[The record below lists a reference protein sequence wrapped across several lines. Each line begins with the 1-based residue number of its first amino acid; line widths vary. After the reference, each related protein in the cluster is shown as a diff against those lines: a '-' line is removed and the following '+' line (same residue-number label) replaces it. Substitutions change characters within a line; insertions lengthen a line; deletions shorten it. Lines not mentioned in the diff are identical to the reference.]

1 VEEGVEEEVLLQCVV
16 VRQIVTMVLP
26 GVILLEL
33 LEGAELK
40 LLAEM
45 VVHHGRELL
54 LEDPQALLDKVDKA
68 VIGKQHPVVVAV
80 ADFMAVAAAVM
91 MVVVQELMAA
101 VAAVADLLLFLRE
114 VLVLLEVMQTMD
126 LSPLRFPLYQALLQQ
141 TLDHIVPDKVSNLTL
156 LEVEHILGRV
166 QMDLPQ
172 IFKTQQ
178 YLI

>member
-1 VEEGVEEEVLLQCVV
+1 VV

-80 ADFMAVAAAVM
+80 ADFMAVAAVAM

-114 VLVLLEVMQTMD
+114 VLVLLQVMQTMD
-126 LSPLRFPLYQALLQQ
+126 LSPLLFPLYQALLQQ